1 MAYNAADETQVEE
14 RTRKDK
20 RGRELELDDMAA
32 LLATKGGRRI
42 IWRYLDK
49 CGVFRT
55 SMTGNSQTFFNE
67 GMRNI
72 GLMLLTDINEADPM
86 AYVTMMQEHSEALA

>member
-1 MAYNAADETQVEE
+1 MAYNAADESQVEE
-14 RTRKDK
+14 RKNK
-20 RGRELELDDMAA
+20 ELKGRELELSDMAA
-32 LLATKGGRRI
+32 ILATVEGRRI

-67 GMRNI
+67 GMRNV
-72 GLMLLTDINEADPM
+72 GLMLLTDINEADPA
-86 AYVTMMQEHSEALA
+86 AYVKMMQEGKDVG